1 MLGAKIIEKHL
12 KIDKKH
18 KCVDAPVSI
27 TGKQFHA
34 LKNEIDNIAKILS
47 KASFGTRKEEKG
59 SKIFKRNKIL

>member
-1 MLGAKIIEKHL
+1 M
-12 KIDKKH
+12 
-18 KCVDAPVSI
+18 SI

-47 KASFGTRKEEKG
+47 ASFGTRKEEKG